1 MKLVIMLQLKKVS
14 VPIRGLF
21 NLTPRTLKKRNTEQ
35 SGLKVSVPIRG
46 LFNLTEKFVTEQGY
60 KNVCEYVSVPI
71 RGLFNLTNTK
81 NALSH
86 L

>member
-46 LFNLTEKFVTEQGY
+46 LFNLTNDLIDKPSGISFSD
-60 KNVCEYVSVPI
+60 VSVPI
-71 RGLFNLTNTK
+71 RGLFNLTNFHCVIIDK
-81 NALSH
+81 
-86 L
+86 